1 MPAVCARQRDSFVGG
16 GCCPP
21 LVVCGSRKP
30 SRADMESAPT
40 CEGRCPHRPG
50 RLPHRGEAV
59 AAKRLMRAELAMA
72 TRLRLITVTRPLIR
86 PRAGSRPPSP
96 LGEGTLQ
103 LVQRFPEEL
112 QLRLDGIH
120 QGVELVG
127 GQALG
132 TVALGL
138 GRVIVGLDHQ
148 TVGTDGHCRLGQ
160 RGHHEG
166 NACRVARV
174 DDNGQMGH
182 LFST

>member
-1 MPAVCARQRDSFVGG
+1 MPAVCARQRDSLYGAGVAHPWL
-16 GCCPP
+16 CAAAAS
-21 LVVCGSRKP
+21 L
-30 SRADMESAPT
+30 
-40 CEGRCPHRPG
+40 PG
-50 RLPHRGEAV
+50 RIWNPPGKASPSGEAV
-59 AAKRLMRAELAMA
+59 AARRLMRAELAMA
-72 TRLRLITVTRPLIR
+72 TRLRLITVTWPLIR
-86 PRAGSRPPSP
+86 PRAGLRPPSP

-166 NACRVARV
+166 DACRVARV

-182 LFST
+182 LFQHRNGGA